1 MGIEGAS
8 LFIGVDLGG
17 TKIASALVDADMRMI
32 DRVRIAT
39 RPEEGPSAVIG
50 RMLDTVQD
58 LTLRNGCGVGEVRA
72 LGIGCPGPLDPKT
85 GIVLDAPNLMWKDV
99 SLAAPMAEA
108 TGRPVYLENDANV
121 AALAENRLG
130 AGRGAK
136 NMMYI
141 TVSTGIGSGLILG
154 GKLYVGAAGSAGEL
168 GHVTMLADGPLCG
181 CGNRGC
187 LESLASGTAIARRA
201 RETAVRPGGEGILKA
216 ACGDINA
223 IDASL
228 VASAAAAGDAAA
240 AAILRDAFEYLGI
253 AVANVVNLLNL
264 DMVVIGGGV
273 ARVGDVL
280 FDTVRRLVKLRSF
293 ACLARDVLIVPASLG
308 ADAGALGAACYAAER
323 LAREERD
330 AGCDP
335 SICHDLEG
343 PE

>member
-1 MGIEGAS
+1 MNSSNER
-8 LFIGVDLGG
+8 LFIGIDLGG
-17 TKIASALVDADMRMI
+17 TKIASALVDADMRII
-32 DRVRIAT
+32 DRIKIAT

-50 RMLDTVQD
+50 RMLDTVRD
-58 LTLRNGCGVGEVRA
+58 LAARKGCDVSDVRA
-72 LGIGCPGPLDPKT
+72 IGIGCPGPLDQET

-99 SLAAPMAEA
+99 SLASPMAEA
-108 TGRPVYLENDANV
+108 AGRPVYLENDANV

-130 AGRGAK
+130 AGRGARH
-136 NMMYI
+136 MMYI

-154 GKLYVGAAGSAGEL
+154 GKLYVGATGAAGEL

-201 RETAVRPGGEGILKA
+201 REVAARPGGEGILKA
-216 ACGDINA
+216 ARGDITA
-223 IDASL
+223 IEASL

-240 AAILRDAFEYLGI
+240 AAIMHDAFEYLGI

-280 FDTVRRLVKLRSF
+280 FDTVRRLVRLRSF
-293 ACLARDVLIVPASLG
+293 ACMARDVTIVPASLG
-308 ADAGALGAACYAAER
+308 ADAGALGAACYAAEA
-323 LAREERD
+323 LAVREQHGV
-330 AGCDP
+330 GC
-335 SICHDLEG
+335 
-343 PE
+343 

>member
-1 MGIEGAS
+1 MDSSNER
-8 LFIGVDLGG
+8 LFIGIDLGG
-17 TKIASALVDADMRMI
+17 TKIASALVDADMRII
-32 DRVRIAT
+32 DRIKVAT

-50 RMLDTVQD
+50 RMLDTVRD
-58 LTLRNGCGVGEVRA
+58 LAARQGCEVSDVRA
-72 LGIGCPGPLDPKT
+72 IGIGCPGPLDQQT

-99 SLAAPMAEA
+99 PLASPMAEA

-130 AGRGAK
+130 AGRGARH
-136 NMMYI
+136 MMYI

-154 GKLYVGAAGSAGEL
+154 GKLYVGATGAAGEL

-201 RETAVRPGGEGILKA
+201 REVAARPGGEGILSA
-216 ACGDINA
+216 AGGDISA

-240 AAILRDAFEYLGI
+240 AAIMRNAFEYLGI

-273 ARVGDVL
+273 ARVGDML
-280 FDTVRRLVKLRSF
+280 FDTVRRLVSLRSF
-293 ACLARDVLIVPASLG
+293 ACMARDVAIAPASLG
-308 ADAGALGAACYAAER
+308 ADGGALGAACYAAEA
-323 LAREERD
+323 LAGEEQR
-330 AGCDP
+330 GV
-335 SICHDLEG
+335 G
-343 PE
+343 R

>member
-1 MGIEGAS
+1 MGTES
-8 LFIGVDLGG
+8 ERLFIGIDLGG
-17 TKIASALVDADMRMI
+17 TKIASALVDADMRI
-32 DRVRIAT
+32 VDRVVVAT
-39 RPEEGPSAVIG
+39 RPQEGPNAVIG
-50 RMLDTVQD
+50 RMLDTARD
-58 LTLRNGCGVGEVRA
+58 LAARKGLDASDVRA
-72 LGIGCPGPLDPKT
+72 IGIGCPGPLDQET

-108 TGRPVYLENDANV
+108 TGRPVYVENDANV

-130 AGRGAK
+130 AGRGTS

-154 GKLYVGAAGSAGEL
+154 GRLYVGASGGAGEL

-201 RETAVRPGGEGILKA
+201 REIAARPGGEGILRA
-216 ACGDINA
+216 AGGDMRA

-228 VASAAAAGDAAA
+228 VASAATAGDAEA
-240 AAILRDAFEYLGI
+240 AAIMRAAFEYLGI

-273 ARVGDVL
+273 ARVGDML
-280 FDTVRRLVKLRSF
+280 FDTVRRLVRLRSF
-293 ACLARDVLIVPASLG
+293 ACMARDVTIVPASLG
-308 ADAGALGAACYAAER
+308 ADAGALGAACYAAEA
-323 LAREERD
+323 LAVREQHGV
-330 AGCDP
+330 GC
-335 SICHDLEG
+335 
-343 PE
+343 

>member
-1 MGIEGAS
+1 
-8 LFIGVDLGG
+8 
-17 TKIASALVDADMRMI
+17 LVDADMRMI
-32 DRVRIAT
+32 DRVRVPT

-50 RMLDTVQD
+50 RMLDTVRD
-58 LTLRNGCGVGEVRA
+58 LTARKGCDVSDVRA
-72 LGIGCPGPLDPKT
+72 IGIGCPGPLDQRT

-99 SLAAPMAEA
+99 SLAAPIARA

-136 NMMYI
+136 HMMYV

-154 GKLYVGAAGSAGEL
+154 GKLYVGATGAAGEL
-168 GHVTMLADGPLCG
+168 GHVTMLPDGPLCG

-201 RETAVRPGGEGILKA
+201 REIAVRPGGEGILKA
-216 ACGDINA
+216 ARGDVNA

-228 VASAAAAGDAAA
+228 VASAAASGDAAA
-240 AAILRDAFEYLGI
+240 AAIMRDAFEYLGI

-273 ARVGDVL
+273 ARVGDAL
-280 FDTVRRLVKLRSF
+280 FCAVRRLVELRSF
-293 ACLARDVLIVPASLG
+293 ACMARDVLIVPASLG
-308 ADAGALGAACYAAER
+308 DDAGALGAACYAAEA
-323 LAREERD
+323 LACEEQRGM
-330 AGCDP
+330 GC
-335 SICHDLEG
+335 
-343 PE
+343 